1 MTLNKRKLGSL
12 MKKIYIVLASILVIG
27 VGFVVVTQILFRGD
41 YYRQF
46 ERNVFYKDC
55 PAYVYITGEYTGT
68 APELAV
74 IKSAVDSLGFE
85 KEDVSQLEDKKIKV
99 IVAGSDSQMSIINDT
114 VSNTLSKLGD
124 FQIEKMEGGGAYK
137 ATTCQLDY

>member
-1 MTLNKRKLGSL
+1 
-12 MKKIYIVLASILVIG
+12 MKKIYIALAIVLVLG

-55 PAYVYITGEYTGT
+55 PAYVYITGEYAGT

>member
-1 MTLNKRKLGSL
+1 M
-12 MKKIYIVLASILVIG
+12 MKKIYITLGIVLATG

-46 ERNVFYKDC
+46 EQKVFYKNC
-55 PAYVYITGEYTGT
+55 PAYVYITGEYTGIT
-68 APELAV
+68 PEIAV

-85 KEDVSQLEDKKIKV
+85 KVDVSQLEDKKIKV
-99 IVAGSDSQMSIINDT
+99 IVAGSDNQMNAMNDK
-114 VSNTLSKLGD
+114 VNGALSEFGD

-137 ATTCQLDY
+137 AKTCPLD